1 MADSTALAV
10 LKVDG
15 FKERDVCDYKFSF
28 AQAIDKDNRP
38 TGISRGSTLYVKVA
52 ANRNEENVELLQ
64 WAKEKA
70 MKKDGCIQLYVPG
83 EDNKDLTKIE
93 FKEAYCVEYNQ
104 VWSDKISAA
113 NARSVEHSEAFYYEE
128 IWITWRN
135 FKVGGVQYENDWR

>member
-1 MADSTALAV
+1 MADSTALAI

-38 TGISRGSTLYVKVA
+38 AGISRGSTLYIKVA
-52 ANRNEENVELLQ
+52 ANRQEENVELLQ

-70 MKKDGCIQLYVPG
+70 MKKDGIIQLFVPG

-93 FKEAYCVEYNQ
+93 FKEAYCIEYNQ
-104 VWSDKISAA
+104 VWSDKLVGDSQA
-113 NARSVEHSEAFYYEE
+113 YYEE
-128 IWITWRN
+128 IWITWRQ
-135 FKVGGVQYENDWR
+135 FAVGGVRYENDWR